1 VGRWKVNKTEEKP
14 LGRVT
19 HYYSHLGVIIIELTS
34 GELNTS
40 EQDFSKF
47 GPWSIETAL
56 TFTGGLIMPVKI
68 LIQRKIKPGKE
79 KELSK
84 VVNEL
89 RSKAMHA
96 QGFISGETLQSI
108 EDPALYLVISAWKS
122 LEDWK
127 SWVDTQE
134 RKALE
139 QEIET
144 ILAEPAKMSPYQIV
158 TYFDLQAIVENM
170 TDEITVSE

>member
-1 VGRWKVNKTEEKP
+1 
-14 LGRVT
+14 
-19 HYYSHLGVIIIELTS
+19 
-34 GELNTS
+34 
-40 EQDFSKF
+40 
-47 GPWSIETAL
+47 
-56 TFTGGLIMPVKI
+56 MPVRI

-127 SWVDTQE
+127 GWVDTQE

-139 QEIET
+139 QEMET
-144 ILAEPAKMSPYQIV
+144 ILAEPAKLSPYQIV